1 MKDIGIID
9 TGLSNIHSV
18 INAFEMLG
26 SSVGTCRM
34 KGDEREFRA
43 IILPGVGSFKI
54 AMGKLKEKGL
64 DDAIK
69 ETIMTAKPFLG
80 ICLGMQLLL
89 SESEEFGITK
99 GLNLMEG
106 TVKKFNFE
114 SKSIHVPHV
123 GWNEVNFGKDMTLF
137 NKIEQN
143 SMFYFVHSFFIE
155 LNDTRA
161 LKATTNYFDK
171 KFTSC
176 FEKENIFATQF
187 HPEKSGKIGIEVCK
201 NFQQIVKKNA

>member
-54 AMGKLKEKGL
+54 AMGKLQEKGL

-143 SMFYFVHSFFIE
+143 SMFYFVHSFFTE

-201 NFQQIVKKNA
+201 NFQQIVKKNS